1 MLQPKTW
8 NMDHAHTP
16 FPETLLH
23 TTTYKYG
30 NHTKGQTK
38 TEKYIVGMCSLH
50 TSSQQ
55 GIVVM

>member
-1 MLQPKTW
+1 MLQPNTW

-30 NHTKGQTK
+30 NHTKGETK

-50 TSSQQ
+50 TSSQ
-55 GIVVM
+55 